1 MLWLEAPMLAAT
13 TVIQS
18 TELVAENAKAL
29 TQAGIEASLF
39 GEAAEGGRNA

>member
-1 MLWLEAPMLAAT
+1 MDHAADSPT
-13 TVIQS
+13 PQAA
-18 TELVAENAKAL
+18 VAANAQNAKAL